1 MADATLQA
9 MLRDYLDI
17 GDKDLAIA
25 LEAAAELGLD
35 LPAARLCAE
44 RMAETYRVVKP
55 PSAAT

>member
-1 MADATLQA
+1 M
-9 MLRDYLDI
+9 
-17 GDKDLAIA
+17 AIA

-44 RMAETYRVVKP
+44 RMAEAYRVVKP